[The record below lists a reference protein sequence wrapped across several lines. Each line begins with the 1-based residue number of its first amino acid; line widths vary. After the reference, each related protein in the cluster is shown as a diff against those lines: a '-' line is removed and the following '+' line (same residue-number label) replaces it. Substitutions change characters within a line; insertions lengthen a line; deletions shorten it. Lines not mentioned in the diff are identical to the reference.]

1 MKHRVIGVLIG
12 VGAGILI
19 SYALYARAEVITYT
33 APELI
38 EEPKEVVVEI
48 ETEGQKIERLV
59 REEFEDAPVMIE
71 VARCESEFKNVPGKL
86 SDDFGP
92 FQINYV
98 HLGTLEELGLDRTKV
113 EDNIRFARKLYDE
126 QGLQPWNSSRDCWN
140 K

>member
-59 REEFEDAPVMIE
+59 REEFEDINKGP
-71 VARCESEFKNVPGKL
+71 L
-86 SDDFGP
+86 SAAYWAD
-92 FQINYV
+92 
-98 HLGTLEELGLDRTKV
+98 KV
-113 EDNIRFARKLYDE
+113 K
-126 QGLQPWNSSRDCWN
+126 W
-140 K
+140 